1 MQKISIKFLAL
12 RKQLMIELNNVLT
25 TVLNNYLYLL
35 INYIKNK
42 EGSRAR
48 SSEQML
54 VFYKI
59 YKIRTVFFL
68 ICNLENKKVQNL
80 ISYVINWNIVIK
92 FIQLTI
98 NFKVF

>member
-25 TVLNNYLYLL
+25 TVLYNYLYVLN
-35 INYIKNK
+35 NYIKNK

-48 SSEQML
+48 SHEQML